1 MVRNFNTKRLPMS
14 SSIRRASL
22 SDAVT
27 FKLTSRSSL
36 AGFSISILVGGGAL
50 PPPIGLGTWCRRRRE
65 QLATSWGSTLYQ
77 LISTYQNENL
87 RGKLCCTGC
96 TRTIS
101 QCIFLHAPDQGF
113 PNSVEGWGKVH
124 PSGGEW
130 EILLKES

>member
-1 MVRNFNTKRLPMS
+1 MS

-36 AGFSISILVGGGAL
+36 AGFPISILVVGGAL

-65 QLATSWGSTLYQ
+65 QLATSWVSTLYQ

-87 RGKLCCTGC
+87 RRK
-96 TRTIS
+96 IM
-101 QCIFLHAPDQGF
+101 LHGL
-113 PNSVEGWGKVH
+113 H
-124 PSGGEW
+124 
-130 EILLKES
+130 